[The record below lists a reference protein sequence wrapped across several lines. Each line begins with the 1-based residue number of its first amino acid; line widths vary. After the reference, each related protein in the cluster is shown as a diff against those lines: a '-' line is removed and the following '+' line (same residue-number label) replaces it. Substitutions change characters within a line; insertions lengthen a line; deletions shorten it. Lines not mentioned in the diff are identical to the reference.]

1 MSAAG
6 VSRVLSASFP
16 NGRRSDYGFRA
27 SEWGDGVRVDWVGAG
42 PASPMAMALAMAEA
56 LRAAGFRCS
65 VYATVHGDDAYTPY
79 VHSDRNRVRR

>member
-1 MSAAG
+1 
-6 VSRVLSASFP
+6 
-16 NGRRSDYGFRA
+16 
-27 SEWGDGVRVDWVGAG
+27 
-42 PASPMAMALAMAEA
+42 MAEA